1 MTGKDQAALWQQI
14 VQDYE
19 TIRAEQEAVWQ
30 ALDLSET
37 APVMEQLF
45 LLLEEIEHAAILT
58 ASPLPALNWAAPEK

>member
-1 MTGKDQAALWQQI
+1 MTGKDQVALWQQI

-19 TIRAEQEAVWQ
+19 MIRAEQETAWQ
-30 ALDLSET
+30 TLDLSET

-58 ASPLPALNWAAPEK
+58 AYPSLSFATA